1 YIQGGLNTFS
11 HQMIDANRTLAAFIF
26 GLIERSLI
34 PFGLHHIF
42 YSPFWF
48 EFGQYTNAAGELI
61 RGDQKIFMAQLKDGV
76 ELTAGTFTTGKYP
89 FMMFGLPA
97 AALAMYHEAR

>member
-1 YIQGGLNTFS
+1 MLRLPYIQGGLNTFS

-61 RGDQKIFMAQLKDGV
+61 RGDQKSLW
-76 ELTAGTFTTGKYP
+76 
-89 FMMFGLPA
+89 
-97 AALAMYHEAR
+97 HS